1 MSVLLAPFA
10 EDMKIHGKTYLII
23 VRGINRGCEVYLH
36 LLKYLNSSTLSE
48 RQIAFYN
55 RNTSEERKLE
65 ILQDLKLPIRSQSK
79 QYRCVVATVSLGV
92 GVDVRV
98 HNTVVLGLSEN
109 VENLLQEA
117 GRSMRG
123 GAAETGGDRGI
134 SFFLHKGTLG
144 KFIVFFDDYCYYM
157 ILVSESKH
165 CPSTSDCRDLIT
177 KPLPIC
183 QTKTLIQMFDKDV
196 NVQLEECSCCFGC
209 IHRHS
214 NEGCLVCLN
223 FIHRYFPSAASNKHK
238 KSVYDEMKCALTDLF
253 SALELSNIR
262 VENDLSL
269 DCKSFIKD
277 LLRVVDE
284 VQCSQDIVR
293 LWHIDK
299 SVAVKIF
306 SVLQSVLEDDDLDVS
321 SMGTKVKTRLLVVL
335 LILIAKT
342 LILAAS
348 MKLLIASLLCN
359 FCHLVVRIGLHR
371 SLKFIL
377 DCPRTN

>member
-1 MSVLLAPFA
+1 
-10 EDMKIHGKTYLII
+10 
-23 VRGINRGCEVYLH
+23 
-36 LLKYLNSSTLSE
+36 
-48 RQIAFYN
+48 
-55 RNTSEERKLE
+55 
-65 ILQDLKLPIRSQSK
+65 
-79 QYRCVVATVSLGV
+79 
-92 GVDVRV
+92 
-98 HNTVVLGLSEN
+98 
-109 VENLLQEA
+109 
-117 GRSMRG
+117 
-123 GAAETGGDRGI
+123 
-134 SFFLHKGTLG
+134 
-144 KFIVFFDDYCYYM
+144 
-157 ILVSESKH
+157 
-165 CPSTSDCRDLIT
+165 
-177 KPLPIC
+177 
-183 QTKTLIQMFDKDV
+183 
-196 NVQLEECSCCFGC
+196 
-209 IHRHS
+209 
-214 NEGCLVCLN
+214 
-223 FIHRYFPSAASNKHK
+223 
-238 KSVYDEMKCALTDLF
+238 MKCALTDLF

-284 VQCSQDIVR
+284 VHCSQDIVR
-293 LWHIDK
+293 FWHIDK

-359 FCHLVVRIGLHR
+359 VCHLVVRIGLHR

>member
-1 MSVLLAPFA
+1 MTLTSGELSALSGSFLMMTATATAKTRRLLQSQVPEVCKWNNLISPPLRDNVLMIIPPIEILPSNVSVLLAPFA

-223 FIHRYFPSAASNKHK
+223 FI
-238 KSVYDEMKCALTDLF
+238 
-253 SALELSNIR
+253 
-262 VENDLSL
+262 
-269 DCKSFIKD
+269 
-277 LLRVVDE
+277 
-284 VQCSQDIVR
+284 Q
-293 LWHIDK
+293 
-299 SVAVKIF
+299 
-306 SVLQSVLEDDDLDVS
+306 
-321 SMGTKVKTRLLVVL
+321 
-335 LILIAKT
+335 
-342 LILAAS
+342 
-348 MKLLIASLLCN
+348 
-359 FCHLVVRIGLHR
+359 
-371 SLKFIL
+371 
-377 DCPRTN
+377 